1 MEWLFKKAEEFLR
14 RHKFIRRW
22 RKVLAVMMAMVV
34 FMSTYAMVLPAI
46 TLETGEGAEIGLFAD
61 TSGDESV
68 PDGSTVTDSIPEA
81 GAEGA
86 ALTTETAVIEDT
98 APAETAP
105 VENVPTENAPAENTP
120 AEPEATET
128 APTEAAP
135 TEAVPTEAAPTEAI
149 PTEAA
154 PTSTETPAPKVEN
167 LVTPEEPKYLENEKL
182 TFENNSIKL
191 TLTVPA
197 AAKVVKGAAIDVR

>member
-105 VENVPTENAPAENTP
+105 VENVPTENAP
-120 AEPEATET
+120 
-128 APTEAAP
+128 
-135 TEAVPTEAAPTEAI
+135 I
-149 PTEAA
+149 
-154 PTSTETPAPKVEN
+154 
-167 LVTPEEPKYLENEKL
+167 LGQFCFL
-182 TFENNSIKL
+182 
-191 TLTVPA
+191 
-197 AAKVVKGAAIDVR
+197 